1 MIFIILTHFLGMNLN
16 IIVFLIISFKLKT
29 ISKYNSVSELLVPYC
44 AISLITGI
52 GYHVIIAINNCF
64 PQLLWQIY
72 QTVRLGLY
80 FWVRIKHDPPCMIN
94 LIKEQ
99 WVVNKKLHNYP
110 SCLPLGRLTLVC
122 WILYWGFVVIILQF
136 CLYKSG

>member
-1 MIFIILTHFLGMNLN
+1 MNLN

-64 PQLLWQIY
+64 PQLLWQNISNCKA
-72 QTVRLGLY
+72 
-80 FWVRIKHDPPCMIN
+80 RIIFLSQDKHDPPCMIN
-94 LIKEQ
+94 LISRN
-99 WVVNKKLHNYP
+99 NKLLTKNY
-110 SCLPLGRLTLVC
+110 TITHLVSP
-122 WILYWGFVVIILQF
+122 WEDSL
-136 CLYKSG
+136 

>member
-1 MIFIILTHFLGMNLN
+1 MQCDIHYFDSFLGMNLN

-80 FWVRIKHDPPCMIN
+80 F
-94 LIKEQ
+94 
-99 WVVNKKLHNYP
+99 
-110 SCLPLGRLTLVC
+110 
-122 WILYWGFVVIILQF
+122 
-136 CLYKSG
+136 

>member
-1 MIFIILTHFLGMNLN
+1 MNLN

-64 PQLLWQIY
+64 PQLLWQNISNCKA
-72 QTVRLGLY
+72 
-80 FWVRIKHDPPCMIN
+80 RIIFLSQDK
-94 LIKEQ
+94 
-99 WVVNKKLHNYP
+99 
-110 SCLPLGRLTLVC
+110 T
-122 WILYWGFVVIILQF
+122 
-136 CLYKSG
+136 